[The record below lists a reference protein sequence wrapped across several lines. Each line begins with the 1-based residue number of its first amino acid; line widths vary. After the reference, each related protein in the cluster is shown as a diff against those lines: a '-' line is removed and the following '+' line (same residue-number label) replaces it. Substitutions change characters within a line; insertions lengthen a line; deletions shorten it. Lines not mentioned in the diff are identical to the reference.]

1 MRKYPLL
8 PALLVLLSSL
18 LLSGCIKQSNSYYL
32 SDERDHALS
41 VRAEQEYLWS
51 KSITLSLV
59 AANLPDCQRAV
70 PLEKIHQD
78 DVAVE
83 LFTTGENIFTIRS
96 GEQLVQLDLQSC
108 TQLAEPPPTALGQPV
123 GVFFLGSG
131 EKMLFEPA
139 AAAAT
144 APGAA
149 SGSPAGTPALPP
161 AATPVTAP

>member
-1 MRKYPLL
+1 MRKYPFLL
-8 PALLVLLSSL
+8 PSLALSLL
-18 LLSGCIKQSNSYYL
+18 LLSGCVKQSASYYL

-41 VRAEQEYLWS
+41 VRAEQEYGWS
-51 KSITLSLV
+51 KLITLSLV

-70 PLEKIHQD
+70 PLEKVHED

-108 TQLAEPPPTALGQPV
+108 TELAAPPPTALGQPV

-131 EKMLFEPA
+131 KKMQFVPA
-139 AAAAT
+139 EEMAGAT
-144 APGAA
+144 APAKAA
-149 SGSPAGTPALPP
+149 APAQ
-161 AATPVTAP
+161 